1 MNDNEKAAK
10 KVRWQKI
17 GLSILCVFLALV
29 LLVMIFAT
37 AFVEYAKDRYLDKI
51 NRVDI
56 NNEETNPSI
65 PTEPTDPDFTGPVMD
80 PTDVEHNT
88 VPPDQ
93 IQDSNSD
100 GYINILLVGQ
110 DRRPGQGRQRSDSMI
125 LCSFNKSKGTFS
137 MISFLRDTYVYIP
150 GWGSEKLNAAYAH
163 GGFKLL
169 YETLAVN
176 FGVSVDAGVEVDFS
190 GFEQIIDLLGG
201 VSIDVTKKES
211 DYMKTNWGIEVPAGV
226 SRLNGKQALA
236 YSRIRKLDMDA
247 MRAQRQ
253 RKVLTSLVNE
263 YKNKSVSEMLEILD
277 DVLPMV
283 TTTMSNDEIINY
295 AKDLFPM
302 LSSTTITNQQ
312 IPAAGTYRDMTVG
325 TVTATKVADMEVNRQ
340 ILRDLLG

>member
-17 GLSILCVFLALV
+17 GLSVLCVFLALV
-29 LLVMIFAT
+29 LFVMIFAT
-37 AFVEYAKDRYLDKI
+37 AYIEYLFGRI
-51 NRVDI
+51 GRVDPYE
-56 NNEETNPSI
+56 EETNPPDWTM

-88 VPPDQ
+88 VPPQSVPDAAH
-93 IQDSNSD
+93 D

-125 LCSFNKSKGTFS
+125 LCSFNVKKGTFS

-163 GGFKLL
+163 GGFKCLN
-169 YETLAVN
+169 ETLAVN

-201 VSIDVTKKES
+201 VTINVTQKEA
-211 DYMKTNWGIEVPAGV
+211 DYMKENWALAVPAGV
-226 SRLNGKQALA
+226 NRLNGKQALY

-247 MRAQRQ
+247 KRAERQ

-263 YKNKSVSEMLEILD
+263 YKNKSVPEMLDILD

-283 TTTMSNDEIINY
+283 TTTMSNQEIVNY
-295 AKDLFPM
+295 ALEIFPM
-302 LSSTTITNQQ
+302 LSTTTITNQQ
-312 IPAAGTYRDMTVG
+312 IPAAGTYKDMTVG
-325 TVTATKVADMEVNRQ
+325 SVTATKVADMEANRE
-340 ILRDLLG
+340 ILKKLLG

>member
-10 KVRWQKI
+10 KVRWKKI
-17 GLSILCVFLALV
+17 GLSILCVFLTLV

-163 GGFKLL
+163 GGFSLL

-190 GFEQIIDLLGG
+190 GFKQIIDLLGG
-201 VSIDVTKKES
+201 VTVKLTQKEVDHLNEHYLWNLS
-211 DYMKTNWGIEVPAGV
+211 AGV
-226 SRLNGKQALA
+226 NRLNGEEALA
-236 YSRIRKLDMDA
+236 YSRIRKIDMDA

-253 RKVLTSLVNE
+253 RTVLTALINE
-263 YKNKSVSEMLEILD
+263 YKNKSVSEMLDILD

-295 AKDLFPM
+295 AMDLFPM